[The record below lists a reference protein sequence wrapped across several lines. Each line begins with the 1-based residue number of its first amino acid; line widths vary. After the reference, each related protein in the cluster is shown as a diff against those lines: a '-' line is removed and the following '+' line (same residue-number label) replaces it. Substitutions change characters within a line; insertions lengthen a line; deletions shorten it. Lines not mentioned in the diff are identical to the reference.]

1 MRLISAGLGSCGVFA
16 SFASSHSS
24 AMISLQ
30 RSTHSLQMKTDGPAM
45 SFFTSSWPLP
55 QNEHLS
61 GVVWSFFSV
70 MLLFLLRG
78 PRKLLG
84 DHLVH
89 EPVGFGVVAGHEEVP
104 VRVGLDLF
112 DGLAR
117 GVREDL
123 VQRCLHI

>member
-30 RSTHSLQMKTDGPAM
+30 RSTHSLQMNTDGPAM
-45 SFFTSSWPLP
+45 SFFTSSCPLP
-55 QNEHLS
+55 QKEHLS

-70 MLLFLLRG
+70 MLLLLLRG
-78 PRKLLG
+78 TGKLLG

-89 EPVGFGVVAGHEEVP
+89 ETVVLRVLAGHEEIALR
-104 VRVGLDLF
+104 VRPDLLE
-112 DGLAR
+112 GLA
-117 GVREDL
+117 GMVRQDL
-123 VQRCLHI
+123 VQ